1 MIVNFSGPRSFIL
14 IQDPEIVQDI
24 YVKYNKFYNKSG
36 RIKDQFYD
44 LAGESI
50 FMIESN
56 EVWSQK
62 RKHLTA
68 AFYKDKMINMLETII
83 DLSYD
88 QIQQWKKEYAG

>member
-1 MIVNFSGPRSFIL
+1 
-14 IQDPEIVQDI
+14 
-24 YVKYNKFYNKSG
+24 
-36 RIKDQFYD
+36 
-44 LAGESI
+44 
-50 FMIESN
+50 MIESN

-88 QIQQWKKEYAG
+88 QIQEWKKEYAG